1 MRTTEPLS
9 SKGSS
14 NQLAFSSA
22 KSAKSTHPIAMVAA
36 EAVEYEVEAVVEA
49 EDVAEVEVAEVA
61 VEGDVET
68 MLICPAYPG
77 T

>member
-1 MRTTEPLS
+1 MD
-9 SKGSS
+9 
-14 NQLAFSSA
+14 
-22 KSAKSTHPIAMVAA
+22 AA

-68 MLICPAYPG
+68 MLICPAYPE